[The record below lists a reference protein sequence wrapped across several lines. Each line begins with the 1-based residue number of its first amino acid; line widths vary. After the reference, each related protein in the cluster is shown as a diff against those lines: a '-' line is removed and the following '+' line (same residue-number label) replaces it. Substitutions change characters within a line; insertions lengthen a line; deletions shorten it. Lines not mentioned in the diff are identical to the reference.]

1 MKKDVVYSK
10 DLNRYLVIE
19 YEGDTVRRIDIEMKD
34 PGIKPQGSAISCSIK
49 KYLETGVDDFSTYK
63 LDLAGMTQ
71 FERAVLDT
79 IHKIPAG
86 ETMTYAEV
94 ACAVGK
100 PNAARAVGNVM
111 AKNPIPLILP
121 CHRVLASHG
130 LGGFGGGLDM
140 KEKLLR
146 LEGAL

>member
-1 MKKDVVYSK
+1 MKDVVYSK
-10 DLNRYLVIE
+10 NINRYLVIE
-19 YEGDTVRRIDIEMKD
+19 YEGNTVKRIDIEMKD
-34 PGIKPQGSAISCSIK
+34 PGIKPQGSPISKSLE
-49 KYLETGVDDFSTYK
+49 KYLKTGNDDFSGYNV
-63 LDLAGMTQ
+63 DLTGMTP
-71 FERAVLDT
+71 FERAVLYT

-86 ETMTYAEV
+86 KTMTYAEV
-94 ACAVGK
+94 ARAVGK

-121 CHRVLASHG
+121 CHRVLASQG